1 MHVHV
6 SWAQPHVHDKDEKE
20 GDDSVSY
27 GNSMKNG
34 RRKGKIRDKGTILD
48 SIDLEF
54 VVISLKDRSRAK
66 INMLLEIVS

>member
-20 GDDSVSY
+20 GDDSVIY

-34 RRKGKIRDKGTILD
+34 
-48 SIDLEF
+48 
-54 VVISLKDRSRAK
+54 
-66 INMLLEIVS
+66 

>member
-34 RRKGKIRDKGTILD
+34 WEKGEKIRDKWI
-48 SIDLEF
+48 
-54 VVISLKDRSRAK
+54 ISD
-66 INMLLEIVS
+66 